1 MRILIA
7 TDGNIA
13 SEAAIEMLLR
23 MPLPRVTEIILL
35 TVVQTKRRE
44 HRWSELNAGPLLAL
58 PDRDDLSKNREE
70 YARAE
75 EMLRNVAHR
84 LRSVADDVRTLVE
97 VGQPAEEI
105 LRVAEGMSV
114 DLIVIGNKGRTGGS
128 RWLLGSI
135 SEKVLRRATCPVLL
149 VKPWEIKVMTR
160 LA

>member
-1 MRILIA
+1 MEAELTCFRYKIESQSSAVGGCRGARRALVASLQPHLPLWVEMMMRILIA

-70 YARAE
+70 YA
-75 EMLRNVAHR
+75 
-84 LRSVADDVRTLVE
+84 VRKRCC
-97 VGQPAEEI
+97 A
-105 LRVAEGMSV
+105 MS
-114 DLIVIGNKGRTGGS
+114 LIACAPWLTTYAPSS
-128 RWLLGSI
+128 RW
-135 SEKVLRRATCPVLL
+135 VNPLRKSFASPRGCQWT
-149 VKPWEIKVMTR
+149 
-160 LA
+160 